1 MIRQPS
7 MGTSCSKAKTMGPN
21 CTLSS
26 FIFIHLP
33 QARPKMKEALPMV
46 LCPWWRGQSLL
57 HLRHGGDETE
67 MLASRRSQMGISG

>member
-33 QARPKMKEALPMV
+33 QARPKS
-46 LCPWWRGQSLL
+46 LCPRHHVNLFE
-57 HLRHGGDETE
+57 HGGDETE
-67 MLASRRSQMGISG
+67 MLASRRSQVGISG